1 MFNNPFDS
9 FHNTVAEAKEE
20 REHLDR
26 LLTIST
32 PRERLLVAAIA
43 VLLIILAVW
52 LFFGSVTRS
61 LAVGGVLVE
70 PGENAL
76 GQQQSLQ
83 AIVVVEP
90 RVASQINAGMPAV
103 LELVMADLQVVTLD
117 GEIATIA
124 PVASSEGMLEFASPT
139 PAYRIEL
146 ALDEGLDVASRA
158 VTVRIVIDLGR
169 QSPVE
174 LLGLGTL

>member
-1 MFNNPFDS
+1 MFSNPFDS

-43 VLLIILAVW
+43 VLLVILAVW

-61 LAVGGVLVE
+61 LALGGVLDE
-70 PGENAL
+70 PGESPSD
-76 GQQQSLQ
+76 QQRSLQ
-83 AIVVVEP
+83 ALVVVEP
-90 RVASQINAGMPAV
+90 HMAAQIETGTAAV
-103 LELVMADLQVVTLD
+103 LELVTSDLQVVTLE

-124 PVASSEGMLEFASPT
+124 LEPSYSELLESAKPMSV
-139 PAYRIEL
+139 YRIEL
-146 ALDEGLDVASRA
+146 ALDEGIDGASGA
-158 VTVRIVIDLGR
+158 MVRIVVDLGR
-169 QSPVE
+169 QSPAE
-174 LLGLGTL
+174 LLGLGR

>member
-61 LAVGGVLVE
+61 LAVAGVVVE
-70 PGENAL
+70 PGESTPD
-76 GQQQSLQ
+76 QRSLQ
-83 AIVVVEP
+83 AVVAIEP
-90 RVASQINAGMPAV
+90 HVASQIRTGVPAV
-103 LELVMADLQVVTLD
+103 FKLVMSDLQVVTLK
-117 GEIATIA
+117 GQIATIA
-124 PVASSEGMLEFASPT
+124 PAPSYSVVSESANPT

-146 ALDEGLDVASRA
+146 ALDESVDVASSA
-158 VTVRIVIDLGR
+158 VMVQVVIDLGR

-174 LLGLGTL
+174 LLGLG

>member
-43 VLLIILAVW
+43 VLLVILAVW
-52 LFFGSVTRS
+52 LFFGSVPRS
-61 LAVGGVLVE
+61 LVVGGVLVE
-70 PGENAL
+70 PGEGASDQQRSVQAL
-76 GQQQSLQ
+76 
-83 AIVVVEP
+83 VVVEP
-90 RVASQINAGMPAV
+90 HAASQIEAGTSVV
-103 LELVMADLQVVTLD
+103 LELVMSDLQVATVE

-124 PVASSEGMLEFASPT
+124 PEPLSIGLLESANPK
-139 PAYRIEL
+139 AYRIEL
-146 ALDEGLDVASRA
+146 ALDEGLDVASGA
-158 VTVRIVIDLGR
+158 VGVRIGIDLGR

-174 LLGLGTL
+174 LLGLGSY